1 MANIF
6 YTIFPAV
13 FNMSITASVAVI
25 AIIVFRL
32 YFYMFKIS
40 YKKVPS
46 AVFYAMWL
54 VVLFRLL
61 CPVSITSQLSFFER
75 FESPV
80 EHINDSTS
88 VMEFIPADIV
98 HTEYPAV
105 DTPVDFAD
113 HLINFYLPKGE
124 EQLRADPLE
133 APVALATDIWILG
146 ICGMAVYGIYSYT
159 KLKKQLVGSLKI
171 RDNIYICDYISSPF
185 VTGVIKPR
193 IYLPSTLSEKE
204 AGYIILHEQHH
215 IKRFDHIFKLLAF
228 IALSLHW
235 FNPVIW
241 LAYEFAMQDM
251 EMSCDEAVIRK
262 LGDDI
267 RSSYTQSLLNFATG
281 RHIFAGVPLAFG
293 EGDTKVRIRNLYNP
307 AKTTVINTAFV
318 ALLAIFLV
326 FTLAINPDTNKGQII
341 YNGMV
346 YRQSGNPI
354 TSLPKGSTN
363 VGNLLY
369 TEDWYWDNG
378 MYWEFSSRN
387 INPIYQNMPVFQH
400 KDNPGTIFLTCG
412 GDGWMPL
419 KADSMDYNKTDIWI
433 EPKQIGK
440 GVEYTVQL
448 NRDVKECGIVED
460 IYLQGKLYSSRLVI
474 YNDSISADE
483 NYTNQGSFDYNVH
496 FSEEGGIDG
505 MEFIFRHNEYVTSSS
520 AVSLPREKY
529 TGAGSH
535 PSFMTA
541 YNYNK
546 KHLSYKMLANDS
558 FDLLTIAL
566 STMENGGIYANFEA
580 EYTPDDADM
589 RNDTVIVYRFVTSS
603 TSLREQ

>member
-1 MANIF
+1 MSNIF

-32 YFYMFKIS
+32 FFYMFKIS

-80 EHINDSTS
+80 EHINGSAS

-124 EQLRADPLE
+124 EHLRADPLE

-171 RDNIYICDYISSPF
+171 RDNIYICYYISSPF

-204 AGYIILHEQHH
+204 AVYIILHEQQH

-228 IALSLHW
+228 IALSIHW

-281 RHIFAGVPLAFG
+281 RHIFAGAPLAFG

-307 AKTTVINTAFV
+307 AKATVVNTAFV

-520 AVSLPREKY
+520 AVTLPREKY

-546 KHLSYKMLANDS
+546 KRLSYKMLANDS

-566 STMENGGIYANFEA
+566 STMENGSIYANFEA

-589 RNDTVIVYRFVTSS
+589 RNDTVIVYRLVTSS

>member
-1 MANIF
+1 MSNIF

-80 EHINDSTS
+80 EHINGSAS

-281 RHIFAGVPLAFG
+281 RHIFAGAPLAFG

-326 FTLAINPDTNKGQII
+326 FILAINPDTNKGQII

-419 KADSMDYNKTDIWI
+419 KADSMDYNKTDILI

-546 KHLSYKMLANDS
+546 KRLSYKMLANDS